1 MPTATA
7 PRLLDLPPKPP
18 APRHHRMS
26 FRLPA
31 DRWDALS
38 RAAAARDATPS
49 ALVRHLVALAIE
61 EAEADR

>member
-1 MPTATA
+1 MPTANA